1 MKHAGLLVLVIAL
14 VAAVAGVSLAAKVKV
29 KVQHDKTFSFAGLK
43 TYAWHPE
50 GAGDVKMLQNTEDD
64 PAKIKARLEP
74 VIREAVDQE
83 LAKRGMT
90 LVASGTPDFYVNYY
104 VLIGPGSSS
113 QYQGQFIGAVPAWGL
128 PDFMMATTA
137 FSAFEQGSVI
147 LDISSVSL
155 KTVVWRAVAQAEI
168 DRQRSDV
175 ERVKRIQDGVREM
188 LKKFPP
194 KK

>member
-1 MKHAGLLVLVIAL
+1 
-14 VAAVAGVSLAAKVKV
+14 
-29 KVQHDKTFSFAGLK
+29 
-43 TYAWHPE
+43 
-50 GAGDVKMLQNTEDD
+50 
-64 PAKIKARLEP
+64 
-74 VIREAVDQE
+74 
-83 LAKRGMT
+83 
-90 LVASGTPDFYVNYY
+90 
-104 VLIGPGSSS
+104 
-113 QYQGQFIGAVPAWGL
+113 
-128 PDFMMATTA
+128 MATTA

-168 DRQRSDV
+168 DRQRSDA

>member
-1 MKHAGLLVLVIAL
+1 MKHAGRLALIIAL
-14 VAAVAGVSLAAKVKV
+14 VTAIAGVAVTAKIKI
-29 KVQHDKTFSFAGLK
+29 KVQHDKSFSFVGLK
-43 TYAWHPE
+43 TYAWHPD
-50 GAGDVKMLQNTEDD
+50 GAGDVKILENTSDD
-64 PAKIKARLEP
+64 PAKIKEKLEP
-74 VIREAVDQE
+74 VLRQAVDQE

-104 VLIGPGSSS
+104 VLIGPASSS

-128 PDFMMATTA
+128 PDFMMSTTA
-137 FSAFEQGSVI
+137 LKAFEQGSVI

-155 KTVVWRAVAQAEI
+155 KAVVWRAVAEAEI
-168 DRQRSDV
+168 DRQRSDA

>member
-1 MKHAGLLVLVIAL
+1 MKHAGRLALIIAL
-14 VAAVAGVSLAAKVKV
+14 VTAIAGVAVAAKVKV
-29 KVQHDKTFSFAGLK
+29 RVQHDKTFNFVGLK

-74 VIREAVDQE
+74 VIRQAVDEE

-113 QYQGQFIGAVPAWGL
+113 QYQGQFIGAVPGWGL
-128 PDFMMATTA
+128 PDFMMSTTA

-147 LDISSVSL
+147 LDISAVSL
-155 KTVVWRAVAQAEI
+155 KSVVWRAVAEAEI
-168 DRQRSDV
+168 DRQRSDA
-175 ERVKRIQDGVREM
+175 ERAKRIQDGVREM